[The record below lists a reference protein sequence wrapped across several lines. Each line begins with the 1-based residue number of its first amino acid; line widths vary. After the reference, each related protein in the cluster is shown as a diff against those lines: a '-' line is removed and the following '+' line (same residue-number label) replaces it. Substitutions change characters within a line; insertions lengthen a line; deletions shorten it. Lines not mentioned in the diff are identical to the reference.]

1 MKTKINGILTL
12 LLAFMVQMTFAQERT
27 ISGVVTDGM
36 GPVSDISV
44 KVKNTDDGTVT
55 DFDGNYSIKAKSGD
69 TLVFTHVAYGT
80 VEKVVGNTNKIDV
93 SLADSG
99 QELEQ
104 VIVTAF
110 GIKRK
115 PDELTSSTQLV
126 KGEEL
131 TKASASNVT
140 QALTGKVSGLKV
152 NVTSSGVSES
162 SSITLRGSRSFSAG
176 NEVLIVID
184 GVPSNTALLNSLDP
198 ETIESTTVI
207 KGASGAALYGY
218 EGQNGVIIVTTKK
231 GTGAEGKG
239 FKVTFKSSTD
249 FEKVAYLPERQTRY
263 GQGWA
268 SGGQFTHF
276 VYENGAWGPEFDGST
291 VPVGLPFTDGTFRMM
306 TYESLGSDNI
316 KEFFKTGTTFQN
328 SVSISG
334 GDEDAYANFSVRNL
348 SREYIIEDDKIDR
361 TSFALRAGKQLGKF
375 NFSTSMQYIKSDV
388 ERTNASLYGDLLQ
401 TATNID
407 ITQFADGDNGTHWNA
422 YFNSPYWRRANMRR
436 FDNSNRVNASVTL
449 AYELNEH
456 ISFNSTLN
464 SYSSVSNFYTYN
476 NGFRDTD
483 AVLALSGNRRTIQST
498 YTEYD
503 RNYRTKYGDFLMNLD
518 YDLTDN
524 WDFGSHIGT
533 TTKEIKDNI
542 ISFSGVD
549 LTIPGLYNISNVSG
563 TPTTVDFKSIQRTF
577 SVFADATFGYKK
589 YLFLN
594 FTGRND
600 WLSVLDKSERSLF
613 YPSAGISFIPTK
625 AFENFG
631 GEILNKMK
639 LAYSY
644 TKVGNAS
651 AVLPSNIID
660 TYTQASG
667 TFYGYGNFPFGN
679 SNSFIPTT
687 SATDKLIRP
696 EFIIANEVNLTME
709 FLKSRIRLDLAGY
722 MGTVKDQIN
731 NIATSYASGLT
742 TNKINIGEADT
753 EGFEIDLGLTPIK
766 NDNFKWD
773 LNFSFSKDK
782 MTVTKVSDQST
793 SVQTASHS
801 QFVRPVAIFAEVGEV
816 YPTIKGTDF
825 QRDPQGRVIIGDD
838 GEPLISSEFVV
849 LGQATPKYTL
859 GFNSSFSYKD
869 FTLSATADY
878 RGGHKFYS
886 DLKYQLAW
894 TGNLVES
901 AENGRQA
908 FIFPNSVIETSPG
921 VYVENTSVP
930 TASGGPASF
939 LNYYSGTYND
949 VGSNLVVDASAFKVR
964 EISLSYELPESLV
977 SKTGLKN
984 IIITAQAR
992 NPFTILSKEN
1002 RGYADP
1008 EANTGNSS
1016 VRGNTPGISEV
1027 SNNPT
1032 TKTFGFSLSLT
1043 F

>member
-44 KVKNTDDGTVT
+44 KVKNTDNGTVT
-55 DFDGNYSIKAKSGD
+55 DFDGNYAIKAKSGD

-80 VEKVVGNTNKIDV
+80 VEKVVGSTNKIDV

-104 VIVTAF
+104 VVVTAF

-126 KGEEL
+126 KSKEL
-131 TKASASNVT
+131 TKAAASSIT
-140 QALTGKVSGLKV
+140 QALTGKVSGLRIT
-152 NVTSSGVSES
+152 NTSSGVSGNT
-162 SSITLRGSRSFSAG
+162 SITLRGSRSFSG
-176 NEVLIVID
+176 NNGALIVID
-184 GVPSNTALLNSLDP
+184 GVLSNASLLNALDP
-198 ETIESTTVI
+198 ETIESTNII
-207 KGASGAALYGY
+207 KGASGSALYGY
-218 EGQNGVIIVTTKK
+218 QGANGVIVVTTKK

-239 FKVTFKSSTD
+239 FKVSFKSSTD

-291 VPVGLPFTDGTFRMM
+291 VPVGLPLADGTFRMM
-306 TYESLGSDNI
+306 RYETLGSDKI

-334 GDEDAYANFSVRNL
+334 GDKDAYANISLRNL
-348 SREYIIEDDKIDR
+348 SREYIIQGDKINR
-361 TSFALRAGKQLGKF
+361 TSVAIRAGKQLGKL
-375 NFSTSMQYIKSDV
+375 NLSTSIQYIKSNI
-388 ERTNASLYGDLLQ
+388 ERTNSALYGDLLQ

-407 ITQFADGDNGTHWNA
+407 ITQFANGDNASHWNG
-422 YFNSPYWRRANMRR
+422 YFNSPYWRRDNIRR
-436 FDNSNRVNASVTL
+436 FDNNNRINAGVTL

-456 ISFNSTLN
+456 ISFNSTVN
-464 SYSSVSNFYTYN
+464 MYFSVSDGYRYN
-476 NGFRDTD
+476 NGYRDSD
-483 AVLALSGNRRTIQST
+483 AINALSGFRRTIQSS
-498 YTEYD
+498 YGESD
-503 RNYRTKYGDFLMNLD
+503 RNFRTKYGDFLINLD
-518 YDLTDN
+518 YNLTDN
-524 WDFGSHIGT
+524 WKFNSHIGT
-533 TTKEIKDNI
+533 TAREVRDNQ
-542 ISFSGVD
+542 ISFNGVD
-549 LTIPGLYNISNVSG
+549 LTIPGLYNISNISG
-563 TPTTVDFKSIQRTF
+563 TPTTTDYKSIIRNG

-600 WLSVLDKSERSLF
+600 WLSWLDKSERSLF

-644 TKVGNAS
+644 TKSGNAS
-651 AVLPSNIID
+651 GVAYADIVD

-696 EFIIANEVNLTME
+696 EFLISNEVNLTME

-722 MGTVKDQIN
+722 LGTVKDQIN
-731 NIATSYASGLT
+731 SIATSFTSGLRS
-742 TNKINIGEADT
+742 NRINIGEAET

-766 NDNFKWD
+766 NENFKWD
-773 LNFSFSKDK
+773 LNLSFAKDK
-782 MTVTKVSDQST
+782 MTVTKVSDQSNA
-793 SVQTASHS
+793 VRTASHS
-801 QFVRPVAIFAEVGEV
+801 TFVRPIGVFAQVGEV
-816 YPTIKGTDF
+816 YPTLKGTDF
-825 QRDPQGRVIIGDD
+825 QRDPQGRVIIAANGQ
-838 GEPLISSEFVV
+838 PLINSEFVV
-849 LGQATPKYTL
+849 LGQATPKYILGLNSAFDYKNFTL
-859 GFNSSFSYKD
+859 GV
-869 FTLSATADY
+869 TADY

-901 AENGRQA
+901 AENGRQE

-930 TASGGPASF
+930 TGSGGPAAF
-939 LNYYSGTYND
+939 LNYYSGNYND

-964 EISLSYELPESLV
+964 EISLSYELPESLIG
-977 SKTGLKN
+977 KTGLQN
-984 IIITAQAR
+984 IVIAAQAR
-992 NPFTILSKEN
+992 NPFTILAKEN

-1008 EANTGNSS
+1008 EANTGSS
-1016 VRGNTPGISEV
+1016 VRRGNTPGISEV

-1032 TKTFGFSLSLT
+1032 TRTFGFSLSLT